1 MDILCAERVSKGFGG
16 IFRLGPLDLHVKP
29 GEILGIVGSEGT
41 GKTTLLKLFW
51 GFIRPDNGRISVLGL
66 QPHLHQL
73 QLRRKAG
80 YLGHPPQYQF
90 ECSAKQ
96 FIQRVGHFYD
106 CWNEVNAM
114 RLLTS
119 LEVDPNAKMRD
130 LSIGDRRKVA
140 LASVSSHQP
149 ALLLLD
155 EPTFGIDRFDRLA
168 ILRFLRRLAKEQ
180 QVSIL
185 LSCAI
190 PDDLHDIANR
200 ILMLKDGRPV
210 EYASALQES

>member
-1 MDILCAERVSKGFGG
+1 MDVLRAEQVSKGFGG
-16 IFRLGPLDLHVKP
+16 SFRLGPLDLRVKP

-96 FIQRVGHFYD
+96 FLQRVGHFYD
-106 CWNEVNAM
+106 CWNEVNAI
-114 RLLTS
+114 RLLTY
-119 LEVDPNAKMRD
+119 LGVDPTAKMRD
-130 LSIGDRRKVA
+130 LSISDRRKVA
-140 LASVSSHQP
+140 IASVSSHQP
-149 ALLLLD
+149 AVLLLD
-155 EPTFGIDRFDRLA
+155 EPTSGIDRLDGLA
-168 ILRFLRRLAKEQ
+168 ILGFLRRLAKQQ

-185 LSCAI
+185 LSCPI
-190 PDDLHDIANR
+190 PDELHDIADR
-200 ILMLKDGRPV
+200 VLTLKDGRPV
-210 EYASALQES
+210 EYAGALQES

>member
-1 MDILCAERVSKGFGG
+1 MDVLRAEQVSKGFGG
-16 IFRLGPLDLHVKP
+16 IFRLGPLDLQVRP
-29 GEILGIVGSEGT
+29 GEILGIAGSEGT

-51 GFIRPDNGRISVLGL
+51 GFVRPDNGHISVLGL

-96 FIQRVGHFYD
+96 FMHRVGHFYD
-106 CWNEVNAM
+106 CWNEVNAI
-114 RLLTS
+114 RLLKY
-119 LEVDPNAKMRD
+119 LGVDPYAKMRD
-130 LSIGDRRKVA
+130 LSISDRRKVA
-140 LASVSSHQP
+140 IASVSSHQP
-149 ALLLLD
+149 AVLLLD
-155 EPTFGIDRFDRLA
+155 EPISGINRLERVP

-180 QVSIL
+180 QVAIL
-185 LSCAI
+185 LSCPI
-190 PDDLHDIANR
+190 PDDLHDIADR
-200 ILMLKDGRPV
+200 VLTLKDGRPA